1 MDESQIL
8 TLMQRVGRSLTSG
21 DITAVSACWDVPGM
35 LLSDEGAVSVADPV
49 EMQRYFARA
58 IHWYRSR
65 GLVSTRP
72 ELEHVDMLSERL
84 AAVDVRWPAFD
95 EFGREKASERSH
107 YIVQQGSD
115 DRVRIRVALARI
127 TTNGAH

>member
-1 MDESQIL
+1 MDENQIL
-8 TLMQRVGRSLTSG
+8 TLMQRVGRSLTTG
-21 DITAVSACWDVPGM
+21 NVTAVTQCWEVPGM
-35 LLSDEGAVSVADPV
+35 LLSDEGAVTVADSV
-49 EMQRYFARA
+49 EMQRYFSEA
-58 IHWYRSR
+58 IEWYRSR

-115 DRVRIRVALARI
+115 DRVRIRVALAR
-127 TTNGAH
+127 NPVDGSH